1 MPLSRP
7 VVECPCPYEVAAC
20 HAALPGGALNLIK
33 LLLRDLGDHHLVTPY
48 NGLFLP
54 GFLIGSIFVFHIT
67 GVLEIVVKR
76 YLKKGKVRACERLGQ
91 RPFGKLRE
99 RRGNTVRRR

>member
-1 MPLSRP
+1 MK
-7 VVECPCPYEVAAC
+7 
-20 HAALPGGALNLIK
+20 GGVYRML
-33 LLLRDLGDHHLVTPY
+33 T
-48 NGLFLP
+48 FLP

-91 RPFGKLRE
+91 RPFGALRE